1 MNIPR
6 LLNVMHNSL
15 LCVLTLPT
23 PQCRFPAFEEAK
35 LNSTWA
41 IQDIMLLLPAFQE
54 LGVGGL
60 KESGGGDRFKYNIVD
75 RL

>member
-1 MNIPR
+1 
-6 LLNVMHNSL
+6 
-15 LCVLTLPT
+15 
-23 PQCRFPAFEEAK
+23 
-35 LNSTWA
+35 
-41 IQDIMLLLPAFQE
+41 MLLLPAFQE